1 MHLPPP
7 LPPRSSHGPKCS
19 QTVDFTL
26 CQLSAKTV
34 EPCLSGCAPSCAM
47 ATCVCLCVCVRARM
61 LFSHWDKSSIIDA
74 VLGEECTLNWNTHS
88 LQRCHMHKS
97 LLGRVIWYAA
107 GPERKMMTEVGR
119 TTALRLWSTLIK
131 CYCKWSSHSLYCWFS
146 RRLRRGLGEGV
157 DGRLAGRVLTNL
169 RGEGCLYNYNFFVLH
184 ASYCTSQAGL
194 IVPESCAPPKQNI
207 YPQFWLPAKHMLC
220 FIFHMFP
227 RRQKR
232 LSERCT
238 FQF

>member
-1 MHLPPP
+1 MHLPPL

-19 QTVDFTL
+19 QRVDFTL

-47 ATCVCLCVCVRARM
+47 ATCVCLCVCACARVHAFLTLGQKQHYWRRVGGRVHVKLEHSFSAALSYAQVPSSPGHMICSRAREEDDDG
-61 LFSHWDKSSIIDA
+61 SQSDNCVAVVVDA
-74 VLGEECTLNWNTHS
+74 LQVLL
-88 LQRCHMHKS
+88 
-97 LLGRVIWYAA
+97 
-107 GPERKMMTEVGR
+107 
-119 TTALRLWSTLIK
+119 
-131 CYCKWSSHSLYCWFS
+131 YCKWGSHSLYCWFS
-146 RRLRRGLGEGV
+146 RWARRGLGEGV

-169 RGEGCLYNYNFFVLH
+169 RGCFIITISSFFTPV
-184 ASYCTSQAGL
+184 TSQAGL
-194 IVPESCAPPKQNI
+194 IVPESCASPRQNI
-207 YPQFWLPAKHMLC
+207 YPQFWLPAKHVLC
-220 FIFHMFP
+220 FSFHMFP